1 MAKTTFG
8 EETAIEA
15 GTVVMWAGLLSDI
28 PSGWAL
34 CDGNNGT
41 PDLTGKF
48 LKGHPS
54 AAETPG
60 GVGGTDTVSLSTSQ
74 LPSHSHS
81 GSTSTDGQH
90 THTYYYNDFDGGGA
104 GSSLDN
110 TFGQDPDFMHTST
123 YDGTHSHTLSYD
135 TTGGDGNIDNLP
147 PYYEVAFIQK
157 L

>member
-8 EETAIEA
+8 EETAIES
-15 GTVVMWAGLLSDI
+15 GTVVMWAGLLADI

-48 LKGHPS
+48 LKGHPNAS
-54 AAETPG
+54 EIPG
-60 GVGGTDTVSLSTSQ
+60 TVGGADSVTLSTSQ
-74 LPSHSHS
+74 LPAHTHT
-81 GSTSTDGQH
+81 GSTSTDGSH
-90 THTYYYNDFDGGGA
+90 THEYYYNDFDGGGT
-104 GSSLDN
+104 GSDN
-110 TFGQDPDFMHTST
+110 ASTIYQNVDVLRTST
-123 YDGTHSHTLSYD
+123 YNGAHSHTVTYG
-135 TTGGDGNIDNLP
+135 TTGGDGSITNVP